1 MQRDHIK
8 LRLQESTR
16 DMKSCDASETK
27 GEVQAKAEDPQKN
40 RRDETARS
48 KPGSSKV
55 CFITERFHPFS
66 PSLFLLSYFSVYS
79 ISWSLV
85 TSFQSV
91 LIHSQSIRILILR
104 KADQDKILL
113 FSIRIIANI
122 ILELTDFS
130 IILFKNNY
138 CCNIYF
144 LKVTDILS
152 QNPLFAECIL
162 ILEVLELKVNGFLI
176 LGFPMF
182 FFNREF

>member
-1 MQRDHIK
+1 
-8 LRLQESTR
+8 
-16 DMKSCDASETK
+16 MKSCDASETK
-27 GEVQAKAEDPQKN
+27 REAQAKAEEPPRD
-40 RRDETARS
+40 RRDDKARS

-66 PSLFLLSYFSVYS
+66 PSLFLLSYFSVHS

-113 FSIRIIANI
+113 FSIRTTANV
-122 ILELTDFS
+122 ILEITDFS
-130 IILFKNNY
+130 VILSKNNY

-144 LKVTDILS
+144 LKLTDILS
-152 QNPLFAECIL
+152 QSPLFAKCIL
-162 ILEVLELKVNGFLI
+162 TLELKVNGFLI
-176 LGFPMF
+176 LGFPMLIF
-182 FFNREF
+182 QQGILKICLVIFSLWNT

>member
-1 MQRDHIK
+1 MQRDYIK
-8 LRLQESTR
+8 LHLQESTR
-16 DMKSCDASETK
+16 EMKSCDASETK
-27 GEVQAKAEDPQKN
+27 REAQAKAEEPPTD
-40 RRDETARS
+40 RRDDKARS

-91 LIHSQSIRILILR
+91 LLHSQSIRILILR

-113 FSIRIIANI
+113 FSIRITANVF
-122 ILELTDFS
+122 LEITDFS
-130 IILFKNNY
+130 IILSKNNY

-152 QNPLFAECIL
+152 QNPLFAKCIL
-162 ILEVLELKVNGFLI
+162 TLELKVNGFLI

-182 FFNREF
+182 LF

>member
-1 MQRDHIK
+1 M
-8 LRLQESTR
+8 
-16 DMKSCDASETK
+16 
-27 GEVQAKAEDPQKN
+27 
-40 RRDETARS
+40 
-48 KPGSSKV
+48 
-55 CFITERFHPFS
+55 
-66 PSLFLLSYFSVYS
+66 
-79 ISWSLV
+79 
-85 TSFQSV
+85 
-91 LIHSQSIRILILR
+91 IHSQSIRILILR

-182 FFNREF
+182 FLIGNFENFPGNFFPLEYVYL